1 MQCEANKSVDT
12 LVIKT
17 FSSEVSRFISLYEKF
32 SYTLD
37 FIEEKDNF
45 VILHL
50 KRDKNIS
57 HYKQIK
63 KLERA
68 YFNPLKNKLVMLII
82 LTILTFIALSV
93 FIAISFSLKDVYSL
107 DILLLSAG
115 LPALI
120 ILLITLGYGIYFALD
135 AKNVENTSRI
145 KKETILKEL
154 DNLK

>member
-1 MQCEANKSVDT
+1 MDT
-12 LVIKT
+12 LAIKT
-17 FSSEVSRFISLYEKF
+17 FSSNVSNLVSLYEKF
-32 SYTLD
+32 SYSLD

-50 KRDKNIS
+50 KKSKDIP

-63 KLERA
+63 KLERD
-68 YFNPLKNKLVMLII
+68 YFNPLKNKLITLIVF
-82 LTILTFIALSV
+82 TILTFIALTV
-93 FIAISFSLKDVYSL
+93 FIIVSFILKDVYSL

-120 ILLITLGYGIYFALD
+120 ILLISLGYGIYFAYN
-135 AKNVENTSRI
+135 AKNIEKESQM
-145 KKETILKEL
+145 KKESILKAL